1 MQFIPVVNIDIPEL
15 SLFNERA
22 ETRLYRFYEPDPGL
36 FVAETPMVIERA
48 LHAGYEPV
56 AMVGEEKIAKEQA
69 ERLAPLLGDIP
80 VYVSTDR
87 TLGDIA
93 GYHLA
98 RGLLCEFR
106 RRTPPPAEE
115 TCRGAS
121 RAVLLED
128 VTNPTNVG
136 AVFRSAA
143 ALGMDAVLL
152 SKGCADPLYRRA
164 SRVSVGNVFQ
174 VPWTFFD
181 GRTVP
186 AQRIEWLRAQGFM
199 TVAMALSDDAVE
211 LGTRDFSGVEKL
223 AVVLGNEGWGLPREV
238 IEACDAV
245 VKIPM
250 GNGVD
255 SLNVAAA
262 SAVAFWEL
270 RRRQDGKRQR

>member
-1 MQFIPVVNIDIPEL
+1 MRFYQIEDIHIPEL
-15 SLFNERA
+15 ALFNERA

-36 FVAETPMVIERA
+36 FVVETPMVIERA
-48 LHAGYEPV
+48 LAAGYEPV
-56 AMVGEEKIAKEQA
+56 AMVGEEKIVQA
-69 ERLAPLLGDIP
+69 ETARLAPQLGDIP

-87 TLGDIA
+87 ALSEIA

-98 RGLLCEFR
+98 RGLLCQFR
-106 RRTPPPAEE
+106 RRKLPAPE
-115 TCRGAS
+115 TVCAGAA
-121 RAVLLED
+121 RVALLDD

-136 AVFRSAA
+136 AIFRSAA
-143 ALGMDAVLL
+143 ALGMEAVLL

-174 VPWTFFD
+174 VPWTYFD
-181 GRTVP
+181 SRSTP
-186 AQRIEWLRAQGFM
+186 AGRIEWLKAQGYL
-199 TVAMALSDDAVE
+199 TVAMALSDGAVE
-211 LGTRDFSGVEKL
+211 LGTRDFSGEEKL
-223 AVVLGNEGWGLPREV
+223 AVVLGNEGWGLPQEAV
-238 IEACDAV
+238 EACDAV

-270 RRRQDGKRQR
+270 RRK